1 MHNAN
6 NEHNVNAC
14 QHVKIKMKKLTT
26 ALVLSV
32 SLLMLISNIT
42 QVESITVV
50 FKTYRGG
57 DHKGALFTI

>member
-42 QVESITVV
+42 QVEYHS
-50 FKTYRGG
+50 R
-57 DHKGALFTI
+57 L